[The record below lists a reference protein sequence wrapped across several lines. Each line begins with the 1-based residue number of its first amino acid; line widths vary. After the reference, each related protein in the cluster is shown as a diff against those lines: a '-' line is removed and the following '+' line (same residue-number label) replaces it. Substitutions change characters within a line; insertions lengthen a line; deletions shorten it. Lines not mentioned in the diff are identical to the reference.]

1 MKITREDVVRVAEL
15 ANLELSEAEILRFGG
30 QLESIL
36 TYCEKLNE
44 LDTTGVEPMAQVLT
58 TGAGSQGPGARDEEA
73 EQHLREDMPVRARVV
88 EEVLRGAPDPS
99 PPYFRVPK
107 VIER

>member
-1 MKITREDVVRVAEL
+1 MKISQEDVLRVAEL
-15 ANLELSEAEILRFGG
+15 ANLELTEREIAKYGG

-44 LDTTGVEPMAQVLT
+44 LDTTNVEPMAQVLEA
-58 TGAGSQGPGARDEEA
+58 GSNAGSQENP
-73 EQHLREDMPVRARVV
+73 QHLREDAVVRADVARD
-88 EEVLRGAPDPS
+88 VLRGAPDPA

-107 VIER
+107 VIDR